1 MDSVKLPS
9 MPVADVSDAELIS
22 AFTGRDESAL
32 SQLYDRYTR
41 AAHGVALGILGHPSD
56 AEEVVQDC
64 FLKVWERPGLF
75 NPQRAGFAA
84 FFMTMIRNRSL
95 DTLRKRRNT
104 LLNTRSLEDEE
115 GVLLPITSEREGPQG
130 HTELLELGRSLA
142 VALERLSAAHRE
154 TVTRAVYRGQS
165 REEISLEMKV
175 PVGTVKSRLKYALDK
190 LKVHMKGGDW
200 E

>member
-1 MDSVKLPS
+1 MDSVKLTP
-9 MPVADVSDAELIS
+9 MPVADVSDAELIA

-41 AAHGVALGILGHPSD
+41 AAHGVALRVLGHPSD

-75 NPQRAGFAA
+75 NPQRASFAA
-84 FFMTMIRNRSL
+84 FFMTMVRNRSL
-95 DTLRKRRNT
+95 DTLRKRRN
-104 LLNTRSLEDEE
+104 NQSLEDEE
-115 GVLLPITSEREGPQG
+115 GVLLPIASEREGPQG
-130 HTELLELGRSLA
+130 HTELLELGKTLSS
-142 VALERLSAAHRE
+142 ALERLSAAHFE

-165 REEISLEMKV
+165 REEISLEMNV

-190 LKVHMKGGDW
+190 LKVHLKGGDW